1 MKTLNGLGVA
11 LITPFDTQGT
21 VDFTALENIVHRH
34 LLAGTDYLVLL
45 GTTAET
51 PTLSFDE
58 KKQIVN
64 FVLKKFGTKIPL
76 VLGLGGNHTQ
86 GLIHEMN
93 QWDLSPFEAVLSVT
107 PYYNRPTQM
116 GLEQHYK
123 ILADHCPK
131 PLLLY
136 NVPSRTG
143 VNLLPQTVALLAEHP
158 NIIGVKEAVR
168 DTNQIV
174 ELIDKVPKDFLVI
187 SGDDQLAPLL
197 IYSGGVG
204 CISVIGNAYP
214 SAFQELLKLSRS
226 DAEFMNH
233 QLFRTF
239 QPLIDL
245 IFREGNPAGIK
256 ALLAHLNHCGDK
268 VRLPLVS
275 ASQTLQKQLR
285 STHEKSMLKAL

>member
-21 VDFTALENIVHRH
+21 GDFMALENIVHRH

-64 FVLKKFGTKIPL
+64 FLLMKFGTKIPL

-86 GLIHEMN
+86 GLIQEMN

-158 NIIGVKEAVR
+158 NIIGVKEAVI

-187 SGDDQLAPLL
+187 SGDDQLAPFL

-275 ASQTLQKQLR
+275 ASQTLQKQLLNR
-285 STHEKSMLKAL
+285 F